1 MMTIPGVA
9 TQELQRASSDPLGWA
24 IRSTRT
30 AGFGLLIAGFAMG
43 ATSWYLQAAATTA
56 QNNELAVVANV
67 RTIFS
72 NIQAPSVTLA
82 PSGTAPIL
90 GPNPLQDVQ
99 NFANDTW
106 QDVQALGS
114 DVAQVG
120 GALGTLGE
128 DVAMAVIDIAKSVLA
143 FVVHFPD
150 ILWNG
155 LVWGIGGAV
164 ASVFMWLFP
173 YLIVVGALLV
183 AVSLLLDGVRWSWGV
198 FIEPGVEMASDQLE
212 ERVRARWSRLLVRK
226 APPTL
231 EASTKPEIT
240 IPPTPPEPVPAPSEP
255 VSNAETVPETPLE
268 QKEAPGATEE
278 SKEVSQEVLKVETKP
293 EEAPAT
299 PEPVPTGSTEE
310 TEAILGGVPPPGW
323 TQEQF
328 EAYMRAAPKAEKP
341 RGRDIALIA
350 SQLLSSSEPAAA

>member
-1 MMTIPGVA
+1 MIANAALRT
-9 TQELQRASSDPLGWA
+9 ASAASTDPIGFA
-24 IRSTRT
+24 IRSCRATG
-30 AGFGLLIAGFAMG
+30 AAFLIAGFG
-43 ATSWYLQAAATTA
+43 AGAAGWYIQAASTTA
-56 QNNELAVVANV
+56 ANNEMNTVGNLGA
-67 RTIFS
+67 IFS
-72 NIQAPSVTLA
+72 NIKPIQFTPAA
-82 PSGTAPIL
+82 MGTSPVL

-99 NFANDTW
+99 DFFADA
-106 QDVQALGS
+106 QRDVQGVGS

-120 GALGTLGE
+120 GILGTLGE
-128 DVAMAVIDIAKSVLA
+128 DVAMAVIDIAKSILA
-143 FVVHFPD
+143 FVLHFPD

-155 LVWGIGGAV
+155 LVWGVGGAV
-164 ASVFMWLFP
+164 ANVLLWVFP

-328 EAYMRAAPKAEKP
+328 DSYMRAAPKAEKP